1 MQTAAGDAVRHVA
14 AQLPVGSTGVHV
26 RTAGPVT
33 EGIDL
38 RLRVCSTE
46 FLCGCITLAEDQALA
61 VQNVF
66 SVTAISRFPG

>member
-26 RTAGPVT
+26 RTAGPVA

-38 RLRVCSTE
+38 RFRVYSTE
-46 FLCGCITLAEDQALA
+46 LLRRRIALAEDQALA